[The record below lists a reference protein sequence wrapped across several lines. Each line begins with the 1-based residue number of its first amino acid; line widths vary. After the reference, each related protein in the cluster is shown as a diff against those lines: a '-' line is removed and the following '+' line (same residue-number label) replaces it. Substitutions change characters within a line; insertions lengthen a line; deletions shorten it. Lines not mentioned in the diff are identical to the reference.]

1 MNKMEQSEL
10 SVFSRKLKQHI
21 PDETLL
27 EKEVQAIADELNG
40 THAIIHWQFCNE
52 DARIKLKR
60 LYPSISA

>member
-1 MNKMEQSEL
+1 MAEIEL

-27 EKEVQAIADELNG
+27 EKEVRVIVEERNG
-40 THAIIHWQFCNE
+40 THAIIHWQFRTD
-52 DARIKLKR
+52 DARIKLLH